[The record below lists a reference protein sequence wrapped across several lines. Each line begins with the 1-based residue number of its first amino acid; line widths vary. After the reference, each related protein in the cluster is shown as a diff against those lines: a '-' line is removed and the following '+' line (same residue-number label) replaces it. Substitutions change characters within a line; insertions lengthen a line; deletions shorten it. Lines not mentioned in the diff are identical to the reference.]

1 MLLLEQLSLPV
12 HQLVPSANRCL
23 ASLLHVLSRLCY
35 SSLVTGAADGEL
47 SLLSLEPL
55 SLTFASVVGFKID
68 LTVIIDG
75 CEVDSIVVLG
85 RFHTYG
91 SRLRPSSL
99 G

>member
-12 HQLVPSANRCL
+12 HQLVSSANRCL
-23 ASLLHVLSRLCY
+23 ASLLHVLARLCY

-55 SLTFASVVGFKID
+55 SLTFVSVVGFKID

-75 CEVDSIVVLG
+75 CEVDSIVVLR
-85 RFHTYG
+85 RFHTRG